1 MTNTREP
8 LNTYSYQAI
17 LYSLRIP
24 YLEGSVDY
32 TGYIVYKPEVL
43 VRLDAN

>member
-1 MTNTREP
+1 MTKTREP

-17 LYSLRIP
+17 YSLRIP